1 MPYQDPQFPWLSPV
15 NGRYEH
21 SGVANNS
28 SKPEPNRSGST
39 EPPQQSAY
47 GTVDGFRR
55 SLLEKGFARPNLFVV
70 EISCDVGK
78 HAYAKK
84 LGMSCHAA
92 QIPGINIATTDKDIG
107 LRSVAYNQIYSDIIL
122 SFYCDSNMHMY
133 GFWESWCKDIINPVD
148 RRNKYYDDY
157 AKNHNIT
164 IIQLNR
170 QKNAVAKF
178 ILQEA
183 YPKQVDP
190 ISLDYSSS
198 GNITSL
204 NVTITYRKAVT
215 HYLSAES
222 GYTHDK
228 NTVEFSQMFNNLAI
242 MNQIINRTGE
252 AVAENFAGTFWD
264 HIQKLESVITQKE
277 KSQVGGAGGS
287 RHNQT
292 ASSGV

>member
-15 NGRYEH
+15 DGRYEH

-39 EPPQQSAY
+39 EPPQKSAY
-47 GTVDGFRR
+47 GTVDGFRH
-55 SLLEKGFARPNLFVV
+55 SLLEKGFARPNLFAV
-70 EISCDVGK
+70 EIGRTDNTLS
-78 HAYAKK
+78 ALK

-92 QIPGINIATTDKDIG
+92 QIPGINIATTDKDVG
-107 LRSVAYNQIYSDIIL
+107 LRSVGYNQIYSDIIL

-148 RRNKYYDDY
+148 RRNRYYDNY
-157 AKNHNIT
+157 AKNNIT
-164 IIQLNR
+164 IVQLNR

-190 ISLDYSSS
+190 ISLDYSAG

-204 NVTITYRKAVT
+204 NVTITYRKAVA
-215 HYLSAES
+215 HYLSAET

-228 NTVEFSQMFNNLAI
+228 NTVEFSHIINKLSA
-242 MNQIINRTGE
+242 MNQLINRTGE

-287 RHNQT
+287 RYNQT